1 MNFLKIASSLVVFSI
16 ATCSCIPVYASFLS
30 FSSKDHSDHSP
41 ILLDKTTKQIV
52 LNQRIWSF
60 DGTKLSSWSVQEQK
74 KKTQYHF
81 KYEKI
86 DGHPLVS
93 QLGASSIT
101 IQNQKRN
108 LTTPDQVHFSK
119 DGNYIQFQY
128 GKGKKTTKIN
138 LQLKA
143 YDISGSPISTFL
155 PLKSNNFAQ
164 LDVYQNFPEGSIAYM
179 PTIKFF
185 DNQLV
190 LPVRESFTN
199 ARNTN
204 ELIENFSKVPFCFSF
219 ENRAN
224 AQAFGILF
232 TRNKNSKQN
241 GTFKIIPVRKDTLFC
256 RPLNDKVITKG
267 SWNFIKTSQHSAVVL
282 NIPDNIDPR
291 DYGIKLYE
299 KNKAQFAFIAP
310 TKGDRVFRPGKF
322 IKKGAQIETERYM
335 FNETAARFIAQAIQ

>member
-1 MNFLKIASSLVVFSI
+1 MNFLKITSLLVVCSI
-16 ATCSCIPVYASFLS
+16 ALGSSVPAYSNFLN
-30 FSSKDHSDHSP
+30 FHSKSNSDNTP
-41 ILLDKTTKQIV
+41 KLLEKTTKQIA

-60 DGTKLSSWSVQEQK
+60 DGSKLSSWSIQEQNK
-74 KKTQYHF
+74 KPLYHF

-86 DGHPLVS
+86 DEHPLVS

-101 IQNQKRN
+101 IQNQKRS
-108 LTTPDQVHFSK
+108 LTTPDQVNFSK

-138 LQLKA
+138 LQLRA
-143 YDISGSPISTFL
+143 YDVSGSPIFKFL
-155 PLKSNNFAQ
+155 PLKNNNFPQ
-164 LDVYQNFPEGSIAYM
+164 LDTHQKFPEGSIVYV

-190 LPVRESFTN
+190 LPVKESFTN
-199 ARNTN
+199 ARNSN

-219 ENRAN
+219 ENRAE

-232 TRNKNSKQN
+232 TRNKNSKQS

-256 RPLNDKVITKG
+256 RPLNNQVITKG
-267 SWNFIKTSQHSAVVL
+267 NWNFIKTPQHSAVVL

-322 IKKGAQIETERYM
+322 IKKGTQIETERYM
-335 FNETAARFIAQAIQ
+335 FNETVARFIAKVTL